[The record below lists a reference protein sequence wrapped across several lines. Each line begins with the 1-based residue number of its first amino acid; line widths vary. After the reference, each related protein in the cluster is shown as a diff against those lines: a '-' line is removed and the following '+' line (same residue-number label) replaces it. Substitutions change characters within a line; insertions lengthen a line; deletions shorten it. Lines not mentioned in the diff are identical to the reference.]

1 MFGELDPLLLSQLR
15 LAVMSYLVVT
25 REAEFNVLKEKTGS
39 TAGNLSV
46 QIAKLQE
53 AGYISVEKT
62 FRNNYPLTI
71 CRITAAGV
79 QAFESCFGD
88 LKGDRGPDEKSPE
101 LD

>member
-1 MFGELDPLLLSQLR
+1 MYQELDPLLLSQLR
-15 LAVMSYLVVT
+15 LTIMSFLVVT
-25 REAEFNVLKEKTGS
+25 REAEFNVLKEKTGA

-71 CRITAAGV
+71 CRITPEGIM
-79 QAFESCFGD
+79 AFETFFTSI
-88 LKGDRGPDEKSPE
+88 KGYIEPRD
-101 LD
+101 